1 MKLLQSNKI
10 LSTLLFVFCFIS
22 VPLWASSQ
30 SLRYY
35 RIDIQLPKDRHISG
49 ICIIRTEGNDGA
61 MSVINEF
68 GIKAFDAVYQKEK
81 NKIKLQHVIGP
92 LNKWYK
98 RKIIA
103 KDMRL
108 FFNPEEN
115 QSRHRNV
122 EYNKD
127 GSILLQ
133 NKRFNIIYHLQPMK
147 EEDVNK

>member
-1 MKLLQSNKI
+1 MKLLQSNKMLSI
-10 LSTLLFVFCFIS
+10 LLSVSCLIS
-22 VPLWASSQ
+22 VPLWAFSQ

-35 RIDIQLPKDRHISG
+35 RIDIRLPKDHRVSG
-49 ICIIRTEGNDGA
+49 ICVIRTKGNDGA

-68 GIKAFDAVYQKEK
+68 GIKAFDAIYQGKK
-81 NKIKLQHVIGP
+81 NKIKLRHVINP

-108 FFNPEEN
+108 LFNSEEN
-115 QSRHRNV
+115 QCGHRNV

-127 GSILLQ
+127 GSILLRD
-133 NKRFNIIYHLQPMK
+133 KRFNIIYHLQPMK